1 MKNSKVKC
9 LVELLPQPNWIS
21 KQFLLFVISIDGN
34 SKFGCFVFPSF
45 HHSECSVPCL
55 LAPIFKD
62 EQKRR
67 KRGDICRQ
75 HVLISIKLC
84 HTRLNSVELLL
95 MILVTSHTWNYLHQL
110 ALISCLV
117 IFISP
122 VFGYAHKGM
131 LISCYSR
138 HK

>member
-1 MKNSKVKC
+1 MNYF
-9 LVELLPQPNWIS
+9 PNQIGF
-21 KQFLLFVISIDGN
+21 QNNILLFVISIDGN

-95 MILVTSHTWNYLHQL
+95 MILLTTNKPYLKL
-110 ALISCLV
+110 SSPISSDIMPCY
-117 IFISP
+117 IISSA
-122 VFGYAHKGM
+122 FGYICKPTQHSM
-131 LISCYSR
+131 HY
-138 HK
+138 